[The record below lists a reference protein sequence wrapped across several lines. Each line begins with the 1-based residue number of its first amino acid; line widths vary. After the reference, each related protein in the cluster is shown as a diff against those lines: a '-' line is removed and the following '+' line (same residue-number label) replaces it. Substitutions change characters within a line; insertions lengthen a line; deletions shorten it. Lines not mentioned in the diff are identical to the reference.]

1 MTTSVP
7 GFTNNCNNPSN
18 VSHTWPACDTAK
30 LFKFR
35 SKKNMK
41 ANSQQSFLFRFK
53 IQFKAVSTS
62 YTVQAVSIDLQQYM
76 LNSNTSTTAVQ
87 TKDATWCI
95 WEIKINVPKQ
105 AVSTCHLT
113 LAPLSTNN
121 LNTKFHCA
129 FSAMTFPISLSLSA
143 LQYLYCQANN
153 NASGF
158 NLKVTSQCKHPSSS
172 TVPAHYWT
180 SGVQLF
186 TYYLIN
192 VATKP
197 RSLTKQTWPSRF
209 SCQNFSNVAT
219 KPRSP
224 TLQVLMLTT
233 ISNVA
238 TKPRSPTLQVLMPT
252 FLFLTIISRHDARL
266 SSTTHCA
273 LRASRINYNLT
284 NLSRCNSFS

>member
-1 MTTSVP
+1 
-7 GFTNNCNNPSN
+7 
-18 VSHTWPACDTAK
+18 
-30 LFKFR
+30 
-35 SKKNMK
+35 MK
-41 ANSQQSFLFRFK
+41 TNSQQGSLFRFK
-53 IQFKAVSTS
+53 LSSKQFPLPTQFRSFLLT
-62 YTVQAVSIDLQQYM
+62 Y
-76 LNSNTSTTAVQ
+76 STTCSTQ
-87 TKDATWCI
+87 TISQLQLKPRMLPDAS
-95 WEIKINVPKQ
+95 EKFKINFPKQ
-105 AVSTCHLT
+105 VMSTCLFLSHSVVNQQSQHQV
-113 LAPLSTNN
+113 PLCLQCHDGSY
-121 LNTKFHCA
+121 
-129 FSAMTFPISLSLSA
+129 LSLSA

-158 NLKVTSQCKHPSSS
+158 NLKVTSQCKHPSRP
-172 TVPAHYWT
+172 TVPAHYRT
-180 SGVQLF
+180 SGVQLL
-186 TYYLIN
+186 TSYLTN

-197 RSLTKQTWPSRF
+197 RSLTKQTRPSRL
-209 SCQNFSNVAT
+209 SCQRFSNVAT

-224 TLQVLMLTT
+224 TLQALMPTT